1 MRNIIGVFMPVVWVR
16 FSAKIDAKKFR
27 TGSLLNCPVCGGDR
41 LQRWGKIEHSML
53 NNGHNIHISRFRC
66 ADCGH
71 TFSDPVKQN
80 LKQTYQDTI
89 HAVAGMIWC
98 MGFSLREIEALFQ
111 KLDLL
116 VSRSSI
122 WRSGKKMVMK
132 LDYPGREGQRLEIDP
147 LYIPGISEKLGVIVG
162 LELTDGR
169 QVVLGALPEHNPQT
183 VRCYL
188 EDLLFA
194 AEVEIFIRGEK
205 AIQSPEFVQG
215 VCPFVVG

>member
-1 MRNIIGVFMPVVWVR
+1 MPVVWVR
-16 FSAKIDAKKFR
+16 FSAKIDVKKFQ
-27 TGSLLNCPVCGGDR
+27 TGSLVECPVCGGDR

-53 NNGHNIHISRFRC
+53 NNGHNIRISRFRC

-71 TFSDPVKQN
+71 TFSDPVKHN
-80 LKQTYQDTI
+80 LKQAYQDTI
-89 HAVAGMIWC
+89 QAVAGMIWC
-98 MGFSLREIEALFQ
+98 LGFSLREIEGLFQ
-111 KLDLL
+111 KLDLV

-132 LDYPGREGQRLEIDP
+132 LDYPGMEGQRLEIDP

-169 QVVLGALPEHNPQT
+169 QVVLGAFPEHNPQI
-183 VRCYL
+183 VRRSL

-194 AEVEIFIRGEK
+194 ADVEIVIRSEK
-205 AIQSPEFVQG
+205 AIQSSEIVQG
-215 VCPFVVG
+215 VCPFLIA